1 MNTADFG
8 GLLWIA
14 N

>member
-14 N
+14 D